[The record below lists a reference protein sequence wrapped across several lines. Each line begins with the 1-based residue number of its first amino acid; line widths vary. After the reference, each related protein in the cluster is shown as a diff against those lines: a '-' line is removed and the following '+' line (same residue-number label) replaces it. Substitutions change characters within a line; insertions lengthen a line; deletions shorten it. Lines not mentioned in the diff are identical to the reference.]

1 MSEQVEEKSDKEI
14 KQQYLVDE
22 IIEQNYDPRLF
33 TMFCEQTK
41 EANLDLW
48 TLEELKNCVT
58 EFKEKYKSGQTIE
71 QLQDTGTVY
80 LGCMRKSLSELSS
93 TLNLEI
99 KVSGPKLVDSGFFKS
114 DYAVYT
120 VVTSPFG
127 WEVSREFVDFIWLRQ
142 VILDGYPGIFIP
154 PLPNTKNRGDLDE
167 RTLIKRQKL
176 LNKFMQCLISHPL
189 IIREE
194 HLRIFLKQA
203 NTNLF
208 KEYIASIDS
217 KKLEDLEKF
226 PSLEGK
232 LVGDLID
239 HSDSVKKL
247 LLYYKKNAEIMKK
260 LKNKAYEIIKDLEE
274 IQSHIEQLIEIIGK
288 LENIQDSLSYTK
300 KYENLYKA
308 FKQQLMSL
316 LAIQKEKIEM
326 VDDHFCVFF
335 RYGQMENEC
344 LGRFVE
350 YNEGFAVVYRKALLR
365 NVECVEK
372 VREYY
377 AYFNAQNMI
386 ETVRVN
392 ELRTV
397 HGFSNFYDFSIRQVK
412 IAKDLQESWKNMLD
426 SIDSD

>member
-1 MSEQVEEKSDKEI
+1 MSEKET
-14 KQQYLVDE
+14 KQQFLVDE

-48 TLEELKNCVT
+48 TLEELKTCVL
-58 EFKEKYKSGQTIE
+58 EFKEKYKSGQTVE

-80 LGCMRKSLSELSS
+80 LGGMRKSLSELSS

-120 VVTSPFG
+120 VVTSPFS
-127 WEVSREFVDFIWLRQ
+127 WEVNREFVDFIWLRQ

-176 LNKFMQCLISHPL
+176 LNLFMQCLISHPL

-203 NTNLF
+203 NTILF
-208 KEYIASIDS
+208 KEYVSSIDS

-239 HSDSVKKL
+239 HSDSIKKL

-260 LKNKAYEIIKDLEE
+260 LKKKAYEIIKDLEE
-274 IQSHIEQLIEIIGK
+274 IQAHIEQLIEIIGK

-300 KYENLYKA
+300 KYEGLYKA
-308 FKQQLMSL
+308 FKQQLMAL
-316 LAIQKEKIEM
+316 LQIQKEKIEM

-335 RYGQMENEC
+335 RYGQMENES
-344 LGRFVE
+344 LARFVE

-397 HGFSNFYDFSIRQVK
+397 NGFSNFYEFSNRQAK
-412 IAKDLQESWKNMLD
+412 IAKDLQESWKTMLE
-426 SIDSD
+426 SIDNY